1 MLLNWLVAD
10 LSIINDLYLKLLGG
24 VGASISDD
32 SASASQSAAARGS
45 LYLLLTACLQL
56 TES

>member
-1 MLLNWLVAD
+1 MLLNWLLAD

-24 VGASISDD
+24 VGGRALVLADD

-45 LYLLLTACLQL
+45 FYLLLTA
-56 TES
+56 